1 MTSCW
6 KNMFRMLWWW
16 KIFKHLHSI
25 LQMCIALVVPSAFRQ
40 TGNFPDSKMAKLREI
55 FDAFGSPG
63 DAFTWSIFGPNSRR
77 LFFYEASKPPP
88 HLRSSTKQGQEQVI
102 SAQEALQQTAFF
114 GCFFFANYLAKN
126 SLKHPE
132 FLHILAYLYASVHHF
147 DIWGFLSMG
156 GTPHGWLISW
166 KMPLKLGWFGVPLF
180 QEASIY
186 FAPGDQYLSRDV
198 RPWSRRAVAWS
209 EVTQVT

>member
-16 KIFKHLHSI
+16 KIFKHLHGI

-40 TGNFPDSKMAKLREI
+40 TGNVPDSKMAKLREI

-114 GCFFFANYLAKN
+114 GCFFLPTIWPRILWSTLNFCI
-126 SLKHPE
+126 SLRIFMH
-132 FLHILAYLYASVHHF
+132 LCIILTFGGFYQ
-147 DIWGFLSMG
+147 WGV
-156 GTPHGWLISW
+156 PH
-166 KMPLKLGWFGVPLF
+166 MDGWFHGKCH
-180 QEASIY
+180 
-186 FAPGDQYLSRDV
+186 
-198 RPWSRRAVAWS
+198 
-209 EVTQVT
+209 